1 MKRDNLVILNVINFI
16 SESYERSWTNF
27 FFLIF
32 RFLKHY
38 FSMLFLGSN
47 DFGQVY
53 CYIWYDPN
61 FYFKPTC
68 SLPLKNVFY
77 TSKLSSVL
85 LPERNYA
92 FPICTFLFPT
102 SLQVPFQQ
110 SGKRSCIV
118 VLEQDFFSLKP
129 NSIVYQ
135 FDSVS
140 KSV

>member
-53 CYIWYDPN
+53 CYIWYDAN

-102 SLQVPFQQ
+102 SLSGTISTEWEAIMYSSPRARLFQFETQFYCVP
-110 SGKRSCIV
+110 I
-118 VLEQDFFSLKP
+118 
-129 NSIVYQ
+129 
-135 FDSVS
+135 
-140 KSV
+140 